1 MLLGKVK
8 PRSIERVEHK
18 KGAMSASIS
27 HMSSTQ
33 PTLKPESKTAQSQK
47 IGPGSRQ
54 LATETK
60 PTQTPV
66 PVPQAQIIH
75 PAKLS
80 TPSSRTPQPLKSPQ
94 TPQPQQAS
102 EPHQPQQQ
110 TGTNRTQPPNLQ
122 TLQLRGLPDLSTAD
136 EQPLVIKREELEE
149 HRTVTSL
156 FDCRSESL
164 TNFSG
169 LQTGDGRPVHTS
181 RESGFSDSEY
191 TKKIRTRVIRK
202 VYKILH
208 GERGVEELAAQKLS
222 LDCEDKAFRNFRC
235 SIEKY
240 IECVK
245 VLCMAVRVDTATY
258 PRLENY
264 A

>member
-8 PRSIERVEHK
+8 PRSIERIEHK
-18 KGAMSASIS
+18 KGTISGSIS

-33 PTLKPESKTAQSQK
+33 PTLKPESKTVETQK
-47 IGPGSRQ
+47 
-54 LATETK
+54 LAPALRHQPLETK
-60 PTQTPV
+60 PTLGVTPA
-66 PVPQAQIIH
+66 PQPRTTQDPIIH
-75 PAKLS
+75 PVKLP
-80 TPSSRTPQPLKSPQ
+80 TPTPRTPQPS
-94 TPQPQQAS
+94 QQA
-102 EPHQPQQQ
+102 QQQ
-110 TGTNRTQPPNLQ
+110 LTQRQLPEEQTQPRPGKQNNTRLSPINLES
-122 TLQLRGLPDLSTAD
+122 LHLRGLPELETAED
-136 EQPLVIKREELEE
+136 QPLVIKREELEE

-156 FDCRSESL
+156 FDCRSESV

-169 LQTGDGRPVHTS
+169 LQNGDGRPVHTS

-202 VYKILH
+202 IYKILH

-222 LDCEDKAFRNFRC
+222 LDCEDKAFRSFRS

-245 VLCMAVRVDTATY
+245 VLCMSVRVEAT
-258 PRLENY
+258 
-264 A
+264 